1 MSAEFIFPPP
11 PCPSV
16 AIAGDARRFPV
27 RRIFCI
33 ALNYAAHAREMVK
46 EPAKGEG
53 GEPPV
58 FFAKP
63 ADAVV
68 ESGATI
74 PYPTLTNDFHHEIE
88 LVAALS
94 RGGSDIPAERA
105 LDCVFGYAAGI
116 DLTRRDLQ
124 TAARNAGRP
133 WDMSKGFDHSAPIG
147 AISPVAEIGHPAQ
160 GRIALSVN
168 GVIRQEG
175 DLGDLIWS
183 VPEIVA
189 ALSRNVALAPGDL
202 IFTGTPSGVGP
213 LIPGDLVEGEVE
225 GIGSVAVSI
234 GK

>member
-11 PCPSV
+11 PFPSV
-16 AIAGDARRFPV
+16 AIAQDARRFPV

-33 ALNYAAHAREMVK
+33 ALNYAAHAREMGK
-46 EPAKGEG
+46 NPAKGG
-53 GEPPV
+53 DAPPV
-58 FFAKP
+58 FFSKP
-63 ADAVV
+63 ADAVL

-74 PYPTLTNDFHHEIE
+74 PYPTLTHNLHHEIE
-88 LVAALS
+88 LVAALG
-94 RGGSDIPAERA
+94 RGGADIPAARA

-124 TAARNAGRP
+124 TAARGAGWP

-147 AISPVAEIGHPAQ
+147 AINPVAAIGHPTR

-168 GVIRQEG
+168 GVPRQAG
-175 DLGDLIWS
+175 DLSDLIWS
-183 VPEIVA
+183 VPEIIA

-213 LIPGDLVEGEVE
+213 LLPGDLVDGEVE
-225 GIGSVAVSI
+225 HVGSVAVSI

>member
-1 MSAEFIFPPP
+1 MSAEFIFPPSP
-11 PCPSV
+11 FPSV
-16 AIAGDARRFPV
+16 AIAQDARRFPV

-33 ALNYAAHAREMVK
+33 ALNYAAHAREMGK
-46 EPAKGEG
+46 DPAKSGAA
-53 GEPPV
+53 EPPV
-58 FFAKP
+58 FFSKP

-74 PYPTLTNDFHHEIE
+74 PYPTLTHNLHHEIE
-88 LVAALS
+88 LVAALGK
-94 RGGSDIPAERA
+94 GGADIPAERA

-124 TAARNAGRP
+124 TAARGAGRP

-147 AISPVAEIGHPAQ
+147 AISPVAAIDHPTR

-168 GVIRQEG
+168 GVLRQAG
-175 DLGDLIWS
+175 DLSDLIWS
-183 VPEIVA
+183 VPEIIA

-213 LIPGDLVEGEVE
+213 LLPGDVVDGEVE
-225 GIGSVAVSI
+225 HVGSVTVSI

>member
-16 AIAGDARRFPV
+16 AVAQDARRFPV

-33 ALNYAAHAREMVK
+33 ALNYAAHAREMGK
-46 EPAKGEG
+46 EPAKDAGA
-53 GEPPV
+53 EPPV

-74 PYPTLTNDFHHEIE
+74 PYPTLTKDLHHEIE
-88 LVAALS
+88 LVVALG
-94 RGGSDIPAERA
+94 RGGADIPVAEA
-105 LDCVFGYAAGI
+105 LDCVFGYAAGV

-147 AISPVAEIGHPAQ
+147 AIRPVAEIGHPTH
-160 GRIALSVN
+160 GRIALAVN
-168 GVIRQEG
+168 GVLRQAG

-183 VPEIVA
+183 VPEIIA

-213 LIPGDLVEGEVE
+213 LIPGDRVDGEVE
-225 GIGSVAVSI
+225 RVGSVAVSI